1 MTKNTHGNVARL
13 GTAQNA
19 TYTTT
24 AASPAAAV
32 GAGVSR
38 VRVLVTTDAWIT
50 VGKNPTATTSASTY
64 LPALMPEYVIVNPG
78 ENISAVQV
86 SATGVLNVTEAD

>member
-1 MTKNTHGNVARL
+1 MTKTHGNVARL
-13 GTAQNA
+13 GTSQDA

-24 AASPAAAV
+24 AASPAAVV

-38 VRVLVTTDAWIT
+38 VRILVTTDARIR
-50 VGKNPTATTSASTY
+50 VGKNPTATTTDTY
-64 LPALMPEYVIVNPG
+64 LPALVPEYVIVSPG

-86 SATGVLNVTEAD
+86 SAGGILNVTEAD